1 LYLKEM
7 FRLHKYHKSR
17 AGPRPPVLE
26 RPAEIQKALE
36 KAPTKKKH
44 EEVER
49 MGDALEH
56 HRKKDVVS
64 IK

>member
-1 LYLKEM
+1 M
-7 FRLHKYHKSR
+7 FRLHKYHKPR
-17 AGPRPPVLE
+17 AGPRAPALE
-26 RPAEIQKALE
+26 RPAEIQKVLE

-44 EEVER
+44 EEAER
-49 MGDALEH
+49 MGDALEY

>member
-1 LYLKEM
+1 M
-7 FRLHKYHKSR
+7 FRLQRYQKPR
-17 AGPRPPVLE
+17 AGPRAPVLE

-36 KAPTKKKH
+36 KAPTRQKH
-44 EEVER
+44 EEAVR

-56 HRKKDVVS
+56 HKKKAAVS